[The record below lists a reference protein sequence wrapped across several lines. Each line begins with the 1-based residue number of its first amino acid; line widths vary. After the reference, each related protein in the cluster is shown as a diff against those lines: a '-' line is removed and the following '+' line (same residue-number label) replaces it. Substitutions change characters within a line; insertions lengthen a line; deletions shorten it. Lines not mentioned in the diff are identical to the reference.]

1 MASPVT
7 GNYRVLSVG
16 TTRRATFAS
25 STKGRNMLK
34 TSTERTLNPA
44 LDRITVRFW
53 SPGSWSIQ
61 KAFFLMFAV
70 LGLTSSALA
79 IDHSG
84 ATGRLEGTVF
94 EGDQRHESC
103 PVGAKVRVS

>member
-34 TSTERTLNPA
+34 TSTERTLNPP
-44 LDRITVRFW
+44 LGRITVRFW

-70 LGLTSSALA
+70 LRLASNALA
-79 IDHSG
+79 SDN
-84 ATGRLEGTVF
+84 AKVTGRLEGTVF
-94 EGDQRHESC
+94 VGGEGHQSYTAR
-103 PVGAKVRVS
+103 AKVLA